1 MSRRLLFRLLAV
13 LLGLS
18 PFFVAEVTL
27 RLLDWGRPSH
37 YEDPFLGFSAVHPL
51 FVLDDTKTRYEI
63 PPGRRAYFCP
73 ESFSAAKA
81 ANEYRIFCLGGS
93 TVQGRPFAIETSFTT
108 WLELSLQI
116 AEPGCKWEVV
126 NCGGVSYASYRLVPI
141 LEEVLHYQPDLIIV
155 YTGQNEFLEDRTY
168 GHIKHR
174 PAMVTRA
181 LESASHLRTFVLL
194 RQLYLSESGQK
205 RAKEPKDKPIVRDEV
220 DAMLDRP
227 TVLDRYRRDEKWR
240 QDVIDH
246 YRFNLRRLLLL
257 ARDAGLPVILMN
269 PVSNLRDCAPFK
281 TEHREGLTED
291 ELRLFRE
298 LRNEAIGLYKHDRAR
313 AVQLLRE
320 AVAIDDQHAGIF
332 YDLGKYYDGMGEPER
347 ARQAY
352 LRAKELDICPLRILE
367 PMNEAVV
374 TLAREAGAT
383 LVDVKKLFE
392 ELSDDGIPGR
402 DWLLDHV
409 HPSILG
415 HQRIAAL
422 LMGELERMAIVKP
435 ERGWTRARDEQY
447 REYETSLGDFYYLTG
462 QSRLKALRRWAR
474 GRAIP
479 PPEEEPACG
488 DGDAAAPEDR

>member
-27 RLLDWGRPSH
+27 RLLDWAGQATMRIPSWV
-37 YEDPFLGFSAVHPL
+37 SARSSPL
-51 FVLDDTKTRYEI
+51 RSRRYENSVRD
-63 PPGRRAYFCP
+63 PAGTACLFLPGIVR
-73 ESFSAAKA
+73 AAKA

-181 LESASHLRTFVLL
+181 SRVPRTCAPSFCSGSSTCPNRGRNGQRAQGQAD
-194 RQLYLSESGQK
+194 RQGRSG
-205 RAKEPKDKPIVRDEV
+205 RHARP
-220 DAMLDRP
+220 P

-246 YRFNLRRLLLL
+246 YRYNLRRLLLL